1 MRIRIAFSVFAA
13 FTAFGCSNLER
24 SRSLAN
30 PDTPAKTIALQVCS
44 NCHGVDGNTTSP
56 NFPNLAGQQQ
66 AYFVAQLKE
75 FRGHNRLD
83 PAGFEY
89 MWGLSRSLTDRQIE
103 GLAAYYAAQT
113 PKRPVAVDAS
123 LKVAGREIFEK
134 GVPAQNIP
142 PCSTCHGD
150 KGQGNGTFPR
160 LAYQH
165 ADYVRKQLMV
175 FQRTDERPE
184 GSIMKTIAHGLTEKN
199 MGAVAEFVQGF
210 PNP

>member
-1 MRIRIAFSVFAA
+1 MRIKIAIFLI
-13 FTAFGCSNLER
+13 TALTICGCSSLER

-56 NFPNLAGQQQ
+56 NFPNLAGQQKT
-66 AYFVAQLKE
+66 YFVAQLKE

-89 MWGLSRSLTDRQIE
+89 MWGLSRSLTDGQIE
-103 GLAAYYAAQT
+103 SLAAYYAAQI
-113 PKRPVAVDAS
+113 PKKSAQSDVKLAQE
-123 LKVAGREIFEK
+123 GREIFEK
-134 GVPAQNIP
+134 GVTAQNIP
-142 PCSTCHGD
+142 PCSACHGD
-150 KGQGNGTFPR
+150 RGQGNDTFPR

-165 ADYVRKQLMV
+165 ADYVYKQLMV

-184 GSIMKTIAHGLTEKN
+184 GSIMKTIAHGLTEQN
-199 MGAVAEFVQGF
+199 MRTVAEYVQEF
-210 PNP
+210 PPH